1 MLQDTC
7 NTTTTG
13 GPNCTVSSYF
23 RVSQQEVS
31 QNPDYTSILTVR
43 RHKCLLWTCLLLCS
57 CLTLAACICIAV
69 IVLENR
75 SGRCDCMY
83 IANIHGS
90 VKHSCCAAA
99 TCR

>member
-13 GPNCTVSSYF
+13 GPNCTVSTYF

-43 RHKCLLWTCLLLCS
+43 HCKIHVNGSLVCVLVPAS
-57 CLTLAACICIAV
+57 ESAV
-69 IVLENR
+69 TVMA
-75 SGRCDCMY
+75 STRC
-83 IANIHGS
+83 
-90 VKHSCCAAA
+90 
-99 TCR
+99 